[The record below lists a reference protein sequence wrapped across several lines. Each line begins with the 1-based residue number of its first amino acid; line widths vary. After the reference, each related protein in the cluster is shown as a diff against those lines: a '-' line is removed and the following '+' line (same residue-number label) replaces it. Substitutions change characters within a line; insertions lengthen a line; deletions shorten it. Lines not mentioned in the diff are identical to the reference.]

1 MLTAREATDLAES
14 DVLLKQRLDA
24 GMDPNVRDGS
34 GDTILHWA
42 VRMSSPAS
50 RKVVALLLAR
60 SDVNLAATNKRGGSL
75 LGDAMIGAD
84 LDVMQQLFDRGVRLS
99 KTENPVKRIAQMQ
112 SSPKEYA
119 AAKFLLDRK
128 LLDDARIQEVLVL
141 AKAEKDKKLIKM
153 LGGEL
158 APARPAAKAPP
169 RPKAKAPPRLAID
182 KKQLTTAKG
191 REKALDAV
199 GEWFVAA
206 LLAAGSER
214 KTATDVITHAIRSFY
229 DVRESAKQERGEY
242 AGHFFM
248 VDAVGLGDAKRP
260 VPWEVLAKQAT
271 ERELALWQKLFEAV
285 EAKVK

>member
-1 MLTAREATDLAES
+1 MLTAREASDLAKS

-24 GMDPNVRDGS
+24 GLDPNARDKS

-42 VRMSSPAS
+42 LRTGSPAS

-60 SDVNLAATNKRGGSL
+60 SDVDLAAIGKHGASL
-75 LGDAMIGAD
+75 LGDAMVGAD

-99 KTENPVKRIAQMQ
+99 KTENPVKRIAECE
-112 SSPKEYA
+112 SSPKDYA
-119 AAKFLLDRK
+119 AANFLIDHK

-153 LGGEL
+153 LGGE
-158 APARPAAKAPP
+158 APVRPAAKTTA
-169 RPKAKAPPRLAID
+169 RPKTKAPPPLAID
-182 KKQLTTAKG
+182 KKKLTTAKA
-191 REKALDAV
+191 REKALDAL
-199 GEWFVAA
+199 GDWFVAA

-214 KTATDVITHAIRSFY
+214 KSATDVITHAIRSFY

-248 VDAVGLGDAKRP
+248 LDAVGLDDATRP
-260 VPWEVLAKQAT
+260 VPWSVLEKQAT
-271 ERELALWQKLFEAV
+271 ESELALWQKLFDTI
-285 EAKVK
+285 EAKVH